1 MPHFDFFDFPHIKY
15 ISLVQEKSEQERT
28 LYYLGGEPYY
38 NDCKLTIGKKY
49 LLREVLYSPN
59 SEVERVKTWIC
70 DSDNKEKKCEIY
82 NKNNFGKIDK
92 LRDRKINK
100 ILNGEENK

>member
-1 MPHFDFFDFPHIKY
+1 MG
-15 ISLVQEKSEQERT
+15 LTQTTSEQERT
-28 LYYLGGEPYY
+28 LYYLGGEP
-38 NDCKLTIGKKY
+38 
-49 LLREVLYSPN
+49 
-59 SEVERVKTWIC
+59 
-70 DSDNKEKKCEIY
+70 Y